1 MGTTNMLLREIL
13 QEIRNVK
20 THGIPP
26 SVPVPPVLSS
36 AGSGSGRSISPT
48 GLLTSSFSL
57 GGKVKNA
64 EIESIKAGIKNGRY
78 SRQGSE
84 RESNLAKARSM
95 LKWYN
100 NAAAKGKEGG
110 KAFQSRRN
118 YARNLVNSLAHPS
131 AVASAGGGVNN
142 VLSHFEKERLAS
154 SKKAPTK
161 VVAQDL
167 YFNPAMDCFVNQ
179 EGNCFYSNLNETT
192 LDPIANMDRKI
203 GTLRPGIDREKAQP
217 SNFIAS
223 NARSQKRKNR
233 RNCTRKN

>member
-1 MGTTNMLLREIL
+1 MSETNQILREIL
-13 QEIRNVK
+13 QEIRDVK

-48 GLLTSSFSL
+48 GLLTSGFSF

-64 EIESIKAGIKNGRY
+64 EIESIKAGIQNGRY

-84 RESNLAKARSM
+84 RESNLAKASSM

-100 NAAAKGKEGG
+100 NTAAKGKEGG

-118 YARNLVNSLAHPS
+118 YARNLVNSLARP
-131 AVASAGGGVNN
+131 SAGGGG
-142 VLSHFEKERLAS
+142 VLS
-154 SKKAPTK
+154 
-161 VVAQDL
+161 VANDL
-167 YFNPAMDCFVNQ
+167 VFNPELDCFVDR
-179 EGNCFYSNLNETT
+179 EGKCFYADLNETT
-192 LDPIANMDRKI
+192 LEPIPNKSRIVGK
-203 GTLRPGIDREKAQP
+203 LRPGLNREKAQS

-223 NARSQKRKNR
+223 NARSRKRKNR
-233 RNCTRKN
+233 RNRTRKN